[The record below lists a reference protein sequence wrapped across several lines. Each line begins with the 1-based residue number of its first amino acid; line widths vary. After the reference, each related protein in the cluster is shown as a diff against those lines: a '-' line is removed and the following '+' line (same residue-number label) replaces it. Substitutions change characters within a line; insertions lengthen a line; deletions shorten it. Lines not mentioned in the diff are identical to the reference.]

1 MMPWVYALHFQT
13 VPWVH
18 VILSRLQGRSTALS
32 LWFKIAVNLTK
43 WQFISPAK
51 LRKLGFQPEETLFL
65 RIQFHYSEG
74 KIICTP
80 PPRLCRFSLLAT
92 KYIFSSWLFFS
103 FPNIAWKWMQMS
115 RMQSS
120 PFQELVL
127 LNILIHRMIITLK
140 HRVLYQLLKKNRSS
154 DCAVHHVDNQQKSRN
169 SGNDSTQSQAR
180 FIKTIGKVSNTTTKS
195 TQSGLVETIA
205 VDPNREHDIKSI
217 DTSCDLVITILLSH
231 IDDIRFWSVLSF
243 SVDFAEETCLTANV
257 KACMA
262 GVTSKRGRV
271 RRIRARGEGRGNACK
286 NPIIFFFQPSPNWY
300 AKIR

>member
-13 VPWVH
+13 VRWVH

-65 RIQFHYSEG
+65 RIKFHYNEG

-127 LNILIHRMIITLK
+127 LNILIHRMII
-140 HRVLYQLLKKNRSS
+140 
-154 DCAVHHVDNQQKSRN
+154 NQ
-169 SGNDSTQSQAR
+169 T
-180 FIKTIGKVSNTTTKS
+180 
-195 TQSGLVETIA
+195 E
-205 VDPNREHDIKSI
+205 
-217 DTSCDLVITILLSH
+217 TSCFTPAVAEKPKQWLCLSPCWQSTKVEEFWKWLYPVTLVFH
-231 IDDIRFWSVLSF
+231 QNGWKSV
-243 SVDFAEETCLTANV
+243 
-257 KACMA
+257 
-262 GVTSKRGRV
+262 
-271 RRIRARGEGRGNACK
+271 
-286 NPIIFFFQPSPNWY
+286 
-300 AKIR
+300 

>member
-65 RIQFHYSEG
+65 RIKFHYNEG

-127 LNILIHRMIITLK
+127 LNILIHRIIINLK
-140 HRVLYQLLKKNRSS
+140 HRVLHQLLKQNR
-154 DCAVHHVDNQQKSRN
+154 AMIVPFTMLTINKSRGILEMTLP
-169 SGNDSTQSQAR
+169 SHKR
-180 FIKTIGKVSNTTTKS
+180 VS
-195 TQSGLVETIA
+195 
-205 VDPNREHDIKSI
+205 
-217 DTSCDLVITILLSH
+217 
-231 IDDIRFWSVLSF
+231 
-243 SVDFAEETCLTANV
+243 
-257 KACMA
+257 
-262 GVTSKRGRV
+262 SKRLEKCL
-271 RRIRARGEGRGNACK
+271 IL
-286 NPIIFFFQPSPNWY
+286 QPNQPKAVW
-300 AKIR
+300 